1 MSKAEF
7 LHALQGR
14 LAEILPR
21 EKVEEHVRYYESY
34 IIEETRQGKTE
45 EEVLEELGD
54 PLLIAKTIMD
64 TSEEDSQQQVF
75 YEETAGDTG
84 NEERWEDRDPRI
96 RHYELQTKGGCL
108 LAAIIIVVVIAL
120 ILWLVG
126 SVISFLL
133 PVLIPL
139 VIILLVVAYFKQ
151 R

>member
-14 LAEILPR
+14 LAETLPR
-21 EKVEEHVRYYESY
+21 EKVEEHVQYYESY
-34 IIEETRQGKTE
+34 IIEEIHQGKTE
-45 EEVLEELGD
+45 EEVMEELGD

-64 TSEEDSQQQVF
+64 TSEEDTQQQTF

-84 NEERWEDRDPRI
+84 IEDSWRDRDSQV
-96 RHYELQTKGGCL
+96 RHYELQSKGGCL

>member
-1 MSKAEF
+1 M
-7 LHALQGR
+7 
-14 LAEILPR
+14 
-21 EKVEEHVRYYESY
+21 
-34 IIEETRQGKTE
+34 
-45 EEVLEELGD
+45 EELGD

-64 TSEEDSQQQVF
+64 TSEEDTQQQTF

-84 NEERWEDRDPRI
+84 TEDSWRDRDSQV
-96 RHYELQTKGGCL
+96 RHYELQSKGGCL